1 MFAEK
6 TNYQLLSELV
16 SNQSKVEEIL
26 NHYSHNFLMITRAS
40 FEDLKKLGLSQ
51 KEAIRMVACLELFK
65 RAYTQT
71 NVRKISNSNDAY
83 VIFKDLSFS
92 RVEIFSVIFL
102 DRANNVLSHK
112 KMFQGGISETA
123 VDIRIILKS
132 AIDLGSTSFIVGHNH
147 PSGNLTASSADTNLC
162 NQIKNAGKLLQISL
176 LDFLII
182 GNNEYLSFQDE
193 GLLKFQKID

>member
-1 MFAEK
+1 MIAEK

-16 SNQSKVEEIL
+16 SNQSKVEDIL

-83 VIFKDLSFS
+83 CIFKDLSFLK
-92 RVEIFSVIFL
+92 VEVFSVIFL

-132 AIDLGSTSFIVGHNH
+132 AIDLSATNIICGHNH
-147 PSGNLTASSADTNLC
+147 PSGNKQPSNADTNLC
-162 NQIKNAGKLLQISL
+162 NQIKNASNLLQISL

-182 GNNEYLSFQDE
+182 GNNDYLSFQDE
-193 GLLKFQKID
+193 GII

>member
-1 MFAEK
+1 
-6 TNYQLLSELV
+6 
-16 SNQSKVEEIL
+16 
-26 NHYSHNFLMITRAS
+26 MITRAS
-40 FEDLKKLGLSQ
+40 FEDFRKLGLTP

-71 NVRKISNSNDAY
+71 NVKKISNSNDAY
-83 VIFKDLSFS
+83 CIFKDLSFLK
-92 RVEIFSVIFL
+92 VEVFSVIFL

-132 AIDLGSTSFIVGHNH
+132 AIDLSATNIICGHNH
-147 PSGNLTASSADTNLC
+147 PSGNKQPSNADTNLC
-162 NQIKNAGKLLQISL
+162 NQIKNASKLLQISL

-193 GLLKFQKID
+193 GIF

>member
-1 MFAEK
+1 MVAEK

-40 FEDLKKLGLSQ
+40 FEDFRKLGLTP

-71 NVRKISNSNDAY
+71 NVKKISNSNDAY
-83 VIFKDLSFS
+83 CIFKDLSFLK
-92 RVEIFSVIFL
+92 VEVFSVIFL

-132 AIDLGSTSFIVGHNH
+132 AIDLSASNIICGHNH
-147 PSGNLTASSADTNLC
+147 PSGNKQPSNADTNLC
-162 NQIKNAGKLLQISL
+162 NQIKNASNLLQISL

-182 GNNEYLSFQDE
+182 GNNDYLSFQDE
-193 GLLKFQKID
+193 GIF

>member
-1 MFAEK
+1 MVAEK

-83 VIFKDLSFS
+83 CIFKDLSFLK
-92 RVEIFSVIFL
+92 VEVFSVIFL

-112 KMFQGGISETA
+112 KMFRGGISETA
-123 VDIRIILKS
+123 VDLRTILKMALDLS
-132 AIDLGSTSFIVGHNH
+132 ATSFICGHNH
-147 PSGNLTASSADTNLC
+147 PSGNLTASSVDTTLC
-162 NQIKNAGKLLQISL
+162 NQIKSAGKLLQISL
-176 LDFLII
+176 IDFLII
-182 GNNEYLSFQDE
+182 GNNEYLSFQDK
-193 GLLKFQKID
+193 GIF

>member
-1 MFAEK
+1 MVAEK

-16 SNQSKVEEIL
+16 SNQSKVEDIL

-40 FEDLKKLGLSQ
+40 FEDFRKLGLTP

-83 VIFKDLSFS
+83 CIFKDLSFLK
-92 RVEIFSVIFL
+92 VEVFSVIFL

-132 AIDLGSTSFIVGHNH
+132 AIDLSATNIICGHNH
-147 PSGNLTASSADTNLC
+147 PSGNKQPSNADTNLC
-162 NQIKNAGKLLQISL
+162 NQIKNASKLLQISL

-182 GNNEYLSFQDE
+182 GNNDYLSFQDE
-193 GLLKFQKID
+193 GIF